1 MNLAGLHPTD
11 KAVSAV
17 KLSTEN
23 FSNTTSIQLKVDAVL
38 DKHLTK
44 TPALLLCITGKTIF
58 ENEKGEK
65 HTLTSG
71 DYVNIEP
78 HVIHWLTAQ
87 EESDLVL
94 LK

>member
-1 MNLAGLHPTD
+1 
-11 KAVSAV
+11 
-17 KLSTEN
+17 
-23 FSNTTSIQLKVDAVL
+23 L

-44 TPALLLCITGKTIF
+44 TPALVLCITGQAVF

-65 HTLTSG
+65 HTLFSG

-78 HVIHWLTAQ
+78 NVMHWLTAADD
-87 EESDLVL
+87 SHLIL

>member
-1 MNLAGLHPTD
+1 MNLANLHTSV

-17 KLSTEN
+17 KFSTEN
-23 FSNTTSIQLKVDAVL
+23 FSSVVSINLKEAAVL

-65 HTLTSG
+65 HTLTAG

-78 HVIHWLTAQ
+78 HVIHWLTAK

>member
-1 MNLAGLHPTD
+1 MNLANLHSTD
-11 KAVSAV
+11 KSVSAV

-23 FSNTTSIQLKVDAVL
+23 YSNTTSIHLKVDGVL
-38 DKHLTK
+38 EKHLTK

-78 HVIHWLTAQ
+78 HVIHWLTAK